1 MIEPRAIVMGMASP
15 QPASAAGGPALVAPT
30 TPAAIR
36 DALVASDRAEFE
48 RQYREEMTAAAESLD
63 LTGVLSVLAEWRVV
77 ADLTQRQ
84 GVAAHERMLAVVADL
99 EQGRPVPTTGAAE
112 VRAMIAARL
121 AQ

>member
-1 MIEPRAIVMGMASP
+1 MGMASP
-15 QPASAAGGPALVAPT
+15 QPTPAVGPALVAPT

-36 DALVASDRAEFE
+36 DALVASDRVEFE

-63 LTGVLSVLAEWRVV
+63 LTGVLWVLAEWREV

-99 EQGRPVPTTGAAE
+99 EQGRPVQTTSAAE